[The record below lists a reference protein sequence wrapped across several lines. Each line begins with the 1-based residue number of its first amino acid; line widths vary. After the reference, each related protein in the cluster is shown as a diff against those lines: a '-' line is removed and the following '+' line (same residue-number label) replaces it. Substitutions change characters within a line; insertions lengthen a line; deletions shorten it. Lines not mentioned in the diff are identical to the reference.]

1 MNIQQ
6 VQKELEEYGEI
17 VVVLESGVEYELHLH
32 DTKLHTSNDSED
44 RGIVET
50 EGMKNGE
57 YQVARFPS
65 ATIEHFHLH
74 KEN

>member
-1 MNIQQ
+1 MNIDQ
-6 VQKELEEYGEI
+6 VQKELQEYGEI

-32 DTKLHTSNDSED
+32 DTKCHSDNGED
-44 RGIVET
+44 HGIVQT

-65 ATIEHFHLH
+65 STIEHFHFH

>member
-6 VQKELEEYGEI
+6 VQEELKEFGEI

-32 DTKLHTSNDSED
+32 DTTCYNDNTSNH
-44 RGIVET
+44 GIVET
-50 EGMKNGE
+50 EGMKDGE

-65 ATIEHFHLH
+65 ATIEHFHFH

>member
-1 MNIQQ
+1 MNIDQ
-6 VQKELEEYGEI
+6 VQQELEEYGEI

-32 DTKLHTSNDSED
+32 DTELHNDNGED
-44 RGIVET
+44 HGIVQT
-50 EGMKNGE
+50 EGMNNGE

-65 ATIEHFHLH
+65 NTIEHFHFH